1 MMKKEHKETRKERI
15 KSHTYTRKCEIYRE
29 RRWIK
34 NGPRMRLGLSGVDWQ
49 HIECR

>member
-34 NGPRMRLGLSGVDWQ
+34 KWPSNETGFVWGRLATY
-49 HIECR
+49 